1 MRVRHAGRNES
12 RADANGVGSH
22 GHCSPHCLGVAD
34 TTGGHDRNVDGR
46 PNSGQQLGKRDMPA
60 HVAAGLHALGDHV
73 LAAGI
78 DRGLGLIDR
87 PDLPAAHDSV
97 GDASSVGPLVEEL
110 DDRKP

>member
-1 MRVRHAGRNES
+1 
-12 RADANGVGSH
+12 
-22 GHCSPHCLGVAD
+22 
-34 TTGGHDRNVDGR
+34 
-46 PNSGQQLGKRDMPA
+46 MPA

-87 PDLPAAHDSV
+87 PDLPAAHDGGGHSC
-97 GDASSVGPLVEEL
+97 SVGPFVEEL